1 MADPNGT
8 MARASSPPGQIGSPV
23 NHDAHDADTSRESSG
38 SVGPASAH
46 KDTARC
52 DNNDDGHDKA
62 APSPPQNSTAAAAA
76 GQQPKKGLLA
86 RLGVEPF
93 VLLMC
98 LKGAVAPTIGL
109 AMFQADAVA
118 NYFVTIGYLVGIIS
132 VLAMPIMPRGKFLQ
146 SMVLNV
152 LGVSI
157 GAAVGLLALWSA
169 YKAREHT
176 QSRPSGYN
184 SSQSAVSAI
193 WLFVNIWFSNFMRA
207 KNPSLN
213 LPVVVYTIMVNI
225 SATYS
230 PLMTSVVALEAFM
243 KQLYVAMLSAFGL
256 AFGVSLLILPTSSR
270 MVASGQLKGLIM
282 LLKGVVKQEQV
293 YLESLEKEDMFAVP
307 AFISA
312 GTGLEDAARVKAK
325 DKAQKDAV
333 PNSHAE
339 ATMVKETIFKIRELL
354 GKIQV
359 DLPFAQREVA
369 WGKLQP
375 KHFKHVTGLLRDIV
389 VATTG
394 IGTIIDIFQRIA
406 EKRGWVT
413 DENTDLELLS
423 EKMDEKRVW
432 NGVMKQLH
440 EPFRILAEAIDQ
452 GLEHAG
458 IVLELLPKPE
468 KDAKEKNKDKKN
480 KTDIDIEAK
489 GDLVNPGDA
498 EFANILRSKV
508 RTFHTV
514 RKQILHAWARENGLA
529 HDNIED
535 VDVFSANE
543 EKHQHER
550 QQLFVLLY
558 IETLM
563 QAAGVAVIKLVEYA
577 DNRTEDGSMAKNHL
591 IMPKNKKLKEWV
603 TSILENRDRS
613 QDQNADL
620 FDPGLAVVYTGSGFT
635 QKNPEHRT
643 PTTAWQRAGE
653 LLRKASQV
661 ISSRESG
668 FGLRCACATMTIGI
682 VAFLEDSHVFFQ
694 QQRLV
699 WAMIMVALAMTQT
712 SGQSIYGFFCRVGG
726 TLIAMVLAIV
736 NYYIVNG
743 NTAGVLV
750 FLYIFLSI
758 EYIFFFKYPAVIQAS
773 IICVVTHIMI
783 IGYELQSTKLGIA
796 VTERTGQPYYP
807 IYELAPYRLATVAG
821 GCFVAFL
828 WTIFPSP
835 ITDRTWLRRD
845 LAATLFL
852 LAKYFGVLQQKLR
865 VTLDPD
871 VTSTAAGSPS
881 KKGSLVHTLSR
892 HQRQLSAKLMLLL
905 PSLSQHAEFQ
915 KWEPSI
921 GGEFPRD
928 VYEDIITRSMRISSY
943 ITLIE
948 HTIDNP
954 AYTTGAAA
962 SEDGVNRGLST
973 TWMRALRGV
982 LAESDRSQDNIVC
995 TLVLLSNALDSG
1007 HALPPHLPLPKP
1019 YALTRMLE
1027 QMRDA
1032 QGNRKG
1038 LELLDAKHMADSG
1051 YAEFAVLQVCA
1062 SMICDDLEGLVR
1074 DIGELVGN
1082 VDFSFEIND
1091 HGSREKSGGLLRR
1104 MTTLVGGAGGEGRR
1118 GRSSISTST
1127 SSSSSSSDGD
1137 GSSRT
1142 ALGSDG
1148 SRQQRKA
1155 PGSGSDGGDETEKR
1169 TKND

>member
-1 MADPNGT
+1 MADSTAT
-8 MARASSPPGQIGSPV
+8 MARAPSPPGQASSSA
-23 NHDAHDADTSRESSG
+23 NHDAHNADTSRESSG
-38 SVGPASAH
+38 SAGTTSAH
-46 KDTARC
+46 KDTAKV
-52 DNNDDGHDKA
+52 NSNDDDNDKD
-62 APSPPQNSTAAAAA
+62 APSPPKNSTGAAAA

-93 VLLMC
+93 ILLMC

-118 NYFVTIGYLVGIIS
+118 EYFATIGYLVGIIT

-146 SMVLNV
+146 GIVLNV

-184 SSQSAVSAI
+184 SSQSAVSAV

-213 LPVVVYTIMVNI
+213 LPVIVYTIMVNI

-230 PLMTSVVALEAFM
+230 PLMTSVAALEAFM

-312 GTGLEDAARVKAK
+312 GTGLEDAARVKARK
-325 DKAQKDAV
+325 KAQKDAV
-333 PNSHAE
+333 PNSQAE
-339 ATMVKETIFKIRELL
+339 ATAVKETIFKIRELL

-423 EKMDEKRVW
+423 DKMNEKRVW
-432 NGVMKQLH
+432 NGVMRQLH

-458 IVLELLPKPE
+458 IVLELLPDPR
-468 KDAKEKNKDKKN
+468 KDAKKKKINKTNKKDKKS
-480 KTDIDIEAK
+480 KADVDVEAK
-489 GDLVNPGDA
+489 GDLVNPGDP

-508 RTFHTV
+508 RVFHTV
-514 RKQILHAWARENGLA
+514 RKEILHAWARENGLA
-529 HDNIED
+529 HDNIDD
-535 VDVFSANE
+535 VDMFSANE
-543 EKHQHER
+543 VKHQHER

-563 QAAGVAVIKLVEYA
+563 QAAGVAVLKLVEYA
-577 DNRTEDGSMAKNHL
+577 DNRTEDGSMARNHL
-591 IMPKNKKLKEWV
+591 VVPKNKRLKEWF

-635 QKNPEHRT
+635 QRNPEHRA

-653 LLRKASQV
+653 VLRKASRL

-699 WAMIMVALAMTQT
+699 WAMIMVALAMTQ
-712 SGQSIYGFFCRVGG
+712 SKF
-726 TLIAMVLAIV
+726 
-736 NYYIVNG
+736 
-743 NTAGVLV
+743 
-750 FLYIFLSI
+750 
-758 EYIFFFKYPAVIQAS
+758 P
-773 IICVVTHIMI
+773 
-783 IGYELQSTKLGIA
+783 
-796 VTERTGQPYYP
+796 
-807 IYELAPYRLATVAG
+807 
-821 GCFVAFL
+821 FVA
-828 WTIFPSP
+828 
-835 ITDRTWLRRD
+835 
-845 LAATLFL
+845 
-852 LAKYFGVLQQKLR
+852 
-865 VTLDPD
+865 
-871 VTSTAAGSPS
+871 
-881 KKGSLVHTLSR
+881 
-892 HQRQLSAKLMLLL
+892 
-905 PSLSQHAEFQ
+905 
-915 KWEPSI
+915 
-921 GGEFPRD
+921 
-928 VYEDIITRSMRISSY
+928 
-943 ITLIE
+943 
-948 HTIDNP
+948 
-954 AYTTGAAA
+954 
-962 SEDGVNRGLST
+962 
-973 TWMRALRGV
+973 
-982 LAESDRSQDNIVC
+982 
-995 TLVLLSNALDSG
+995 
-1007 HALPPHLPLPKP
+1007 
-1019 YALTRMLE
+1019 
-1027 QMRDA
+1027 
-1032 QGNRKG
+1032 
-1038 LELLDAKHMADSG
+1038 
-1051 YAEFAVLQVCA
+1051 
-1062 SMICDDLEGLVR
+1062 
-1074 DIGELVGN
+1074 
-1082 VDFSFEIND
+1082 
-1091 HGSREKSGGLLRR
+1091 
-1104 MTTLVGGAGGEGRR
+1104 
-1118 GRSSISTST
+1118 
-1127 SSSSSSSDGD
+1127 
-1137 GSSRT
+1137 
-1142 ALGSDG
+1142 
-1148 SRQQRKA
+1148 
-1155 PGSGSDGGDETEKR
+1155 
-1169 TKND
+1169 